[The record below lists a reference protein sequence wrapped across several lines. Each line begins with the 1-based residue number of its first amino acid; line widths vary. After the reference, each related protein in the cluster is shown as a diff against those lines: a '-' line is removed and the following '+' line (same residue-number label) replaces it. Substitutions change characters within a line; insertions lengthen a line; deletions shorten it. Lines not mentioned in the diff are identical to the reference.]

1 MEPEEFSRVIGQI
14 LGSGPITM
22 DDRTKVLDAMGEADS
37 IQEMP
42 ADVQQILSK
51 MQSNAMAR
59 SESRAIPLSKVERSI
74 IKDSD
79 KCPLCVANN
88 DPKNVPVHPNCHCDV
103 VTDSVET
110 GMVESGSRL
119 LDVFRTADGLLDIEV
134 VNGELPEAIQLNG
147 ETVAVFDATSVRFG
161 DLARWLEQMEPYLNA
176 ADQYLAIVVDDDTSE
191 ALQQAEETL
200 SAIAANPEEI
210 ADALKNKKLWLAI
223 TKAVAL

>member
-1 MEPEEFSRVIGQI
+1 
-14 LGSGPITM
+14 
-22 DDRTKVLDAMGEADS
+22 
-37 IQEMP
+37 
-42 ADVQQILSK
+42 
-51 MQSNAMAR
+51 
-59 SESRAIPLSKVERSI
+59 
-74 IKDSD
+74 
-79 KCPLCVANN
+79 LCVANN